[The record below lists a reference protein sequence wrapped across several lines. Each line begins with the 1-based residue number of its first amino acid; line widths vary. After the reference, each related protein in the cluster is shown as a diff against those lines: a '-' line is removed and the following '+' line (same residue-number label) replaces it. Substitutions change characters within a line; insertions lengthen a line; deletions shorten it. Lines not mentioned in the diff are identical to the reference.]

1 MIRTSC
7 GLRQR
12 LVATW
17 AEFQH
22 SVVHYVT
29 DQCRKRLEACINAEG
44 GHSERKCAD
53 TTGTVLVPRVDRF
66 QCKNINIFQIKYIN
80 GSNFIEQHSETV
92 MV

>member
-1 MIRTSC
+1 LIRTSC

-17 AEFQH
+17 AEF
-22 SVVHYVT
+22 
-29 DQCRKRLEACINAEG
+29 QCRKRLEACINAEG